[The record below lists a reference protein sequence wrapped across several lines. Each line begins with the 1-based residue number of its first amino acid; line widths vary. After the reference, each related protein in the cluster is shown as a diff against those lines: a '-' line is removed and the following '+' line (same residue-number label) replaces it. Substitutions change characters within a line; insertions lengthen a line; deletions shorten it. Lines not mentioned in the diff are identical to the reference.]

1 MERIITIIVLANAF
15 IFSIN
20 TQEQSLYKNLCNEQ
34 ENNGLD
40 SLIVENYTTT
50 FFNNIDSV
58 IIENHLFG
66 YIFLSKKTSYVV
78 NINWRENI
86 KSKNNVNNLELY
98 CLINGIDDFFLKRR
112 PIIKQIVNRDYC
124 ITADY
129 FTFLDVRIY
138 KNGEIISKFDDFIGS
153 ERDDR
158 YYVYDDKFM
167 EWFELVWNLIYEK

>member
-66 YIFLSKKTSYVV
+66 YIFL
-78 NINWRENI
+78 
-86 KSKNNVNNLELY
+86 
-98 CLINGIDDFFLKRR
+98 
-112 PIIKQIVNRDYC
+112 
-124 ITADY
+124 
-129 FTFLDVRIY
+129 
-138 KNGEIISKFDDFIGS
+138 
-153 ERDDR
+153 
-158 YYVYDDKFM
+158 
-167 EWFELVWNLIYEK
+167 